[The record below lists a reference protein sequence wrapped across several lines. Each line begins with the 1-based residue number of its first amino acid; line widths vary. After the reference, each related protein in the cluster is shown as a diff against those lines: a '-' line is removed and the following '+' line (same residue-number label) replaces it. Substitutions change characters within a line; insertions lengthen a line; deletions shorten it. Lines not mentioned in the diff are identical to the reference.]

1 MNSYE
6 TNLKLFVAKE
16 YYLIARIR
24 GLSVIDVYCEI
35 KNYFKKSK

>member
-6 TNLKLFVAKE
+6 TNLKIFVARE

-24 GLSVIDVYCEI
+24 GLSAIDVYCEI
-35 KNYFKKSK
+35 KEYFKKGE